1 MRRYLLLYRFLIV
14 NIVGAALLGLAGA
27 QGWIARI
34 AEADPTGL
42 VFVIFGVFA
51 VGLALCGYRLFKTS
65 AALNRLE
72 ESGTVDLPDKWTRAP
87 VRPEFMAEAL
97 KARLFSRIAV
107 VRQIAAALVVLG
119 LIGTVAGFIIALS
132 GVSAED
138 AGTLAAVQPMISTL
152 ISGMSVALYTTLEGA
167 VLGLWL
173 TVITTVCWRR
183 APPHSTASFSRPMDE
198 FDDDSGTIFRDVTLL
213 ALAAFV
219 AMVLMLLPFLNP
231 SAEAENDAEGISDPG
246 NVIIELLWAA
256 DRDADIDLWVKAPAR
271 LPVGFPNKT
280 VMVPAVLSHPVA

>member
-72 ESGTVDLPDKWTRAP
+72 EGGTVDLPDDWTARAP
-87 VRPEFMAEAL
+87 VRPELMAEAL

-173 TVITTVCWRR
+173 TVNYRMLATGT
-183 APPHSTASFSRPMDE
+183 STLYSE
-198 FDDDSGTIFRDVTLL
+198 LL
-213 ALAAFV
+213 AANGRV
-219 AMVLMLLPFLNP
+219 
-231 SAEAENDAEGISDPG
+231 
-246 NVIIELLWAA
+246 
-256 DRDADIDLWVKAPAR
+256 
-271 LPVGFPNKT
+271 
-280 VMVPAVLSHPVA
+280 

>member
-1 MRRYLLLYRFLIV
+1 LRRYLLLYRFLIV

-72 ESGTVDLPDKWTRAP
+72 EGGTVDLPDDWTARAP
-87 VRPEFMAEAL
+87 VRPELMAEAL

-173 TVITTVCWRR
+173 TVNYRMLATGT
-183 APPHSTASFSRPMDE
+183 STLYSE
-198 FDDDSGTIFRDVTLL
+198 LL
-213 ALAAFV
+213 AANGRV
-219 AMVLMLLPFLNP
+219 
-231 SAEAENDAEGISDPG
+231 
-246 NVIIELLWAA
+246 
-256 DRDADIDLWVKAPAR
+256 
-271 LPVGFPNKT
+271 
-280 VMVPAVLSHPVA
+280 